1 MTGASFVGPNP
12 IPPLWWKSSCTSCG
26 SCAGGYVGLQ
36 CSCSS
41 STVLWLASNLD
52 ERYVTC
58 SLCWL
63 STLEELYGTCSPAAA
78 LDSALLVGRN
88 SEKRKRSQLQSC
100 CNLHIKGMEL
110 HIQLSMLATRGAK
123 VPPTC

>member
-110 HIQLSMLATRGAK
+110 HIYVRLEAPARSHLPK
-123 VPPTC
+123 